1 MNDFVVAYTFLGS
14 ALWVAMETM
23 HLHIAGISFF
33 HEQLDFFAFSGS
45 QRINWHQ

>member
-1 MNDFVVAYTFLGS
+1 MNDFVVAYTFLRI

-33 HEQLDFFAFSGS
+33 MRLNFNAFSGS
-45 QRINWHQ
+45 KRINWHQ